1 MRTLMM
7 TVLLVTLAGCAAQ
20 DPVVTYNGPQEWPTG
35 YASET
40 GTHIAGTPVVY
51 GLPDRAY
58 EVLQLVHIPRDSDA
72 DETSLAATRAALE
85 QCRPDALVFIGSRY
99 DQNLSVDQHLAADV
113 RTNAECRRV
122 IKRVR
127 SVNADDSEPDLI
139 FLAIR
144 YRH

>member
-1 MRTLMM
+1 MRTLLM
-7 TVLLVTLAGCAAQ
+7 TVLLATLAGCAAQ

-40 GTHIAGTPVVY
+40 GTHIADTPVIY

-58 EVLQLVHIPRDSDA
+58 DVLQLVHIPRDSDA
-72 DETSLAATRAALE
+72 DEASLAEVRATLD
-85 QCRPDALVFIGSRY
+85 QCRADALVFIGSRY
-99 DQNLSVDQHLAADV
+99 DQNVDVDKHLAADR
-113 RTNAECRRV
+113 RTNTQCRNV
-122 IKRVR
+122 IKQVR
-127 SVNADDSEPDLI
+127 NINADDTEANLI